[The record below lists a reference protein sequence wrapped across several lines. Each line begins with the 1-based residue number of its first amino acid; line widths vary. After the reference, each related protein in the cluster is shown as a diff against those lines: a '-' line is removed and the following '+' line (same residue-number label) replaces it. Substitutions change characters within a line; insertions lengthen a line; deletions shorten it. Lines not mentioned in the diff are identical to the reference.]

1 MKELAH
7 TFGNYEPPRIE
18 SFEFCAEQGFATS
31 TLNYD
36 ENPSMPY
43 GDENEQWF

>member
-1 MKELAH
+1 MKQSVH
-7 TFGNYEPPRIE
+7 TFKSYESPCIE
-18 SFEFCAEQGFATS
+18 VLEWCVEQGFAAS